1 MPAPL
6 PGLAKRRKP
15 AINRRMIRKAA
26 IPDIPEIHRLLALWG
41 ARGDLLARPLSQ
53 LYDHLR
59 DFRVW
64 AEPAREAK
72 ATILGCCGLQFCWED
87 LAEIRSLAV
96 HPDHQGRKIGRML
109 VETAMEEARA
119 FGVQRVFTL
128 TYRPAFFEKLGFQLI
143 DRAELPLKIWS
154 DCVACVNFPNCDE
167 NAMMMELNPPP
178 PRPLRN
184 K

>member
-1 MPAPL
+1 
-6 PGLAKRRKP
+6 
-15 AINRRMIRKAA
+15 MIRKAA
-26 IPDIPEIHRLLALWG
+26 ISDIPEIHRLLVLWG

-59 DFRVW
+59 DFWVW
-64 AEPAREAK
+64 AEPEGGAV
-72 ATILGCCGLQFCWED
+72 LGCCALQFCWED

-96 HPDHQGRKIGRML
+96 HPDHQGRKIGRTL

-128 TYRPAFFEKLGFQLI
+128 TYRPAFFRKLDFRLI

-167 NAMMMELNPPP
+167 NAMMMELAPADPA
-178 PRPLRN
+178 PRAKSDAIRH